1 MVDKVNLPQ
10 HGLLSTLR
18 KSDKKKKVSVQ
29 KKLLNYCCWLS
40 DQMDVARAYG
50 IVLHPLENGT
60 AGEHGTDDDAEQD
73 VETIIFQG
81 NKKFPSS
88 KFNYLTNNNY

>member
-1 MVDKVNLPQ
+1 
-10 HGLLSTLR
+10 
-18 KSDKKKKVSVQ
+18 
-29 KKLLNYCCWLS
+29 
-40 DQMDVARAYG
+40 MDVARAYG

-73 VETIIFQG
+73 VETIIFKG

>member
-1 MVDKVNLPQ
+1 
-10 HGLLSTLR
+10 
-18 KSDKKKKVSVQ
+18 
-29 KKLLNYCCWLS
+29 
-40 DQMDVARAYG
+40 MDVARAYG
-50 IVLHPLENGT
+50 IVLHPLKNGT
-60 AGEHGTDDDAEQD
+60 AGEHGTNDDAEQY